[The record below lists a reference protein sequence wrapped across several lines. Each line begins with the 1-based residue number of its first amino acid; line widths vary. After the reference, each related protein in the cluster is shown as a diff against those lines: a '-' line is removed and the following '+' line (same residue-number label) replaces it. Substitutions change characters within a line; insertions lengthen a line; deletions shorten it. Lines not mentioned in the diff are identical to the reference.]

1 MKIAIIHD
9 FLIQYGGAERT
20 LDALHEAFP
29 QAPIFTSLF
38 IPEHFPA
45 RFSTWNVRTSF
56 MQRLPFLT
64 KHFKK
69 FLPLYPFAFRS
80 FDLTGFDMILSSSS
94 AFAKGIRVPAGSK
107 HVCYCYTPM
116 RFVWDRK
123 RYLENESLPLLARL
137 LLPVVLGWLK
147 QWDLQ
152 HNQSVDLFIAISR
165 HIQNRIQTFYGR
177 NSGVVYPPV
186 EVDSFP
192 FSEQGGDYFI
202 VVSRLTP
209 YKRIELAVEAC
220 EKLGL
225 PLKIVG
231 QGPFEAELRRRA
243 GPYTEFVG
251 AVSFDSLKQLLA
263 GARAFIFPGEEDF
276 GIAPVEAMACGRP
289 VIALAAGGA
298 LETVVDG
305 ETGCFFDA
313 PTVES
318 LAGALQRF
326 DQQSFD
332 PKTIRRQAEKFSRS
346 AFIESIQQ
354 VVRGVSSPP

>member
-1 MKIAIIHD
+1 MKIALVHD
-9 FLIQYGGAERT
+9 FLNQYGGAERA

-45 RFSTWNVRTSF
+45 RFSAWDVRTSF
-56 MQRLPFLT
+56 MQRLPFLS

-69 FLPLYPFAFRS
+69 YLPLYPFAFRS
-80 FDLTGFDMILSSSS
+80 FDLSGYDVILSSSS

-116 RFVWDRK
+116 RFVWDRE
-123 RYLENESLPLLARL
+123 RYLENEPVPIWARSLLS
-137 LLPVVLGWLK
+137 VVLGWLK
-147 QWDLQ
+147 RWDLR
-152 HNQSVDLFIAISR
+152 HNQSVDLFVAISR

-177 NSGVVYPPV
+177 KSVVVYPPV
-186 EVDSFP
+186 EVDTFP
-192 FSEQGGDYFI
+192 VSEQVGNYFI

-209 YKRIELAVEAC
+209 YKRIELAIEAC

-231 QGPFEAELRRRA
+231 QGPFEAELRKRA
-243 GPYTEFVG
+243 GPHTEFVG
-251 AVSFDSLKQLLA
+251 PVSFDTLKQLLA

-276 GIAPVEAMACGRP
+276 GIAPLEAMACGRP

-313 PTVES
+313 PMVDS
-318 LAGALQRF
+318 LVGALQRF
-326 DQQSFD
+326 ELLSFD
-332 PKTIRRQAEKFSRS
+332 PKKIRRQAEKFSRS
-346 AFIESIQQ
+346 AFIESIRH
-354 VVRGVSSPP
+354 VVGGVSSLP